1 MQRSARTLASVDL
14 AWYCQLVTVTDPL
27 AADRP
32 RLPERRVTISQLV
45 AYNLGFFRRAAGI
58 DQRTIGEL
66 LGWSGASVSA
76 AERSWESKRTKVFDA
91 DEVMQIA
98 AALDVPLAALFLPP
112 EDHGTAVRYVV
123 HWREREDID
132 FSDLQQYVFPG
143 RGGDSPALDAYRQR
157 LIAAGAGRQQPT
169 GSRPPESLE
178 HFLELD
184 FPVPLKEALR
194 RKVRGEAGPAL
205 ERARTETEDIVA
217 EARRQAD
224 EITGE
229 AAATAMA
236 LERDAQEQYRRA
248 MGTLAQQVEELER
261 RVDDLRA
268 FEREYRARLQ
278 TWLEGQIRELWE
290 GVHGLDTD
298 QAIDTLRKRAEQ
310 SPGQRVS
317 AVLLK
322 EDGSYDVLQFGPADQ
337 GGQAQEESRGGE
349 KASTP

>member
-1 MQRSARTLASVDL
+1 
-14 AWYCQLVTVTDPL
+14 VTVSDPS
-27 AADRP
+27 AADKP

-58 DQRTIGEL
+58 DQRKIGES
-66 LGWSGASVSA
+66 LGWSAASVSA

-91 DEVMQIA
+91 DEVMHIA
-98 AALDVPLAALFLPP
+98 AALHVPLAALFLPP

-143 RGGDSPALDAYRQR
+143 RGSESPAMDAYRQR
-157 LIAAGAGRQQPT
+157 LIAARAGRQQPT
-169 GSRPPESLE
+169 GPPESLE
-178 HFLELD
+178 HFLKLD
-184 FPVPLKEALR
+184 FPVSLEEALR
-194 RKVRGEAGPAL
+194 RKVQGEASPAL
-205 ERARTETEDIVA
+205 GRARTETEEILA
-217 EARRQAD
+217 EARHQA
-224 EITGE
+224 EQITRE
-229 AAATAMA
+229 ATATAMT

-268 FEREYRARLQ
+268 FEREYRAKLQ
-278 TWLEGQIRELWE
+278 SLLEGQIRELWE
-290 GVHGLDTD
+290 GVHGLDAD
-298 QAIDTLRKRAEQ
+298 QEMEVLRKRATQ

-322 EDGSYDVLQFGPADQ
+322 EDGSYDVLQLGPADQ
-337 GGQAQEESRGGE
+337 GGQAQGESQGGE
-349 KASTP
+349 EGGTS

>member
-1 MQRSARTLASVDL
+1 MQRSTRTLASVDF
-14 AWYCQLVTVTDPL
+14 AWYCQLVTVTDPS
-27 AADRP
+27 AADKP

-45 AYNLGFFRRAAGI
+45 AYNLSFFRRAAGI
-58 DQRTIGEL
+58 DQRKIGEL
-66 LGWSGASVSA
+66 LGWSAASVSA

-98 AALDVPLAALFLPP
+98 AALHVPLAALFLPP

-123 HWREREDID
+123 HRRGREDID

-143 RGGDSPALDAYRQR
+143 GGDSPAMDAYRQR
-157 LIAAGAGRQQPT
+157 LIAARAGRQQPT

-178 HFLELD
+178 HFLKLD
-184 FPVPLKEALR
+184 FPVPLEEALR
-194 RKVRGEAGPAL
+194 CKVRGEASPAL
-205 ERARTETEDIVA
+205 GRARTGTEEILA
-217 EARRQAD
+217 EARRQA
-224 EITGE
+224 EQITME
-229 AAATAMA
+229 AAATAMT
-236 LERDAQEQYRRA
+236 LERDAQEQYHRA

-268 FEREYRARLQ
+268 FEREYRAKLQ

-290 GVHGLDTD
+290 GVHGLDAD
-298 QAIDTLRKRAEQ
+298 QEMEVLRKRATQ

-322 EDGSYDVLQFGPADQ
+322 EDGSYDVLQFGSADQ
-337 GGQAQEESRGGE
+337 GGQAQEESQGGE
-349 KASTP
+349 EGGTP